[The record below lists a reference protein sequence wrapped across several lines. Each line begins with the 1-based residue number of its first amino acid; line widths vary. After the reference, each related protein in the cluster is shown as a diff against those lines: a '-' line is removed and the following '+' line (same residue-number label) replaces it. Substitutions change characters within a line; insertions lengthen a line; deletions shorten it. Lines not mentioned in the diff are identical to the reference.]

1 MPEVLAVCTMHTA
14 FSDCVVMAFK
24 AGICKTW
31 GLVHGC
37 TGCSGLIGIGDGV
50 QVSGMIMLIGKIRE
64 PRVKSS
70 LWGMLS
76 PRFGHAEFELLVD
89 S

>member
-1 MPEVLAVCTMHTA
+1 M
-14 FSDCVVMAFK
+14 
-24 AGICKTW
+24 
-31 GLVHGC
+31 HGC

-64 PRVKSS
+64 PRIKSS

-76 PRFGHAEFELLVD
+76 PDLDMPSLSSLLIHKTDVLRG
-89 S
+89 